1 MRIESVLKYIPTDRR
16 ESLAHRIPL
25 ANTLTGAALF
35 ADISGFTTLTESLSR
50 TLGPRLGAEELTR
63 QLNRVYDALIHET
76 DQFGGSI
83 LGFNGDAITCWF
95 DGASGPHRAVTCA
108 LALQQVMNGLENVML
123 PNVDTV
129 PLAIKVAVASG
140 SARRFLI
147 GDADILLMDVLA
159 GKTLARM
166 ADGEHN
172 AQKGEVVV
180 DEQTVQLLGD
190 TCEIACWRE
199 QADDN
204 QRFAVIKGLKESAAP
219 APWELLDPECL
230 SFDEVRSW
238 LLQALVG
245 REDESLT
252 ELRPAFALFVHFD
265 GIDFD
270 EDPLAG
276 TKLDGYARWVQSVVA
291 RYDGALLQVIIGD
304 KGSYLYIAF
313 GAPVAHE
320 NDALRSASA
329 ALELIELPA
338 EYNYIQALQ
347 IGISQGIMRT
357 GAYGGET
364 RRTYGVLGDDVNL
377 AARLMQQ
384 APIGQIL
391 ISGSVQKALTGTFR
405 FEELPPLH
413 VKGKQELI
421 AAARLVAKASEN
433 LQSTPYARPLI
444 GRAAELA
451 RLLDQLTPLIDGQ
464 PAGCTWVYGEPG
476 IGKSHLIQEACRQT
490 IAGDRAT
497 TLNFITDQLVQQSLH
512 PFLPVLSKA
521 FGIESGSS
529 DADRKRQ
536 FDSAIDALCD
546 QLSRHDDTRAKKVML
561 ELKGRRSF
569 LGALLQIRWSGSPYE
584 NLDPKLRFDQSLRA
598 LTTWIQAESLCKPLI
613 IHIQDAQWL
622 DAASQTVLTNWIE
635 NTASFPIALVI
646 DSREL
651 FDEDMLQYGKGDRHL
666 IHPFPVHELEPSSIA
681 ELAAVVLDGAIDD
694 SVCDYLIRKANG
706 NPFFTEQ
713 LALDLSERGL
723 LTRGENNTWMLD
735 TNAAEDIPVTLNTVL
750 IARLDRL
757 LLEVRNVVQI
767 ASVLGQEFE
776 MSVLTRMIRDD
787 PEVHLK
793 VKQAEEELIWIERN
807 KLDYLF
813 RHALLRDAAYSMQ
826 LQERL
831 RELHALAGWAIEQ
844 VHANNLAV
852 MSPDLAFHYEK
863 SAIYERAVIYLIKS
877 AQYMAS
883 LHANREAIAYYQR
896 AIDLSEKALLPPFEI
911 APIHEGL
918 GELYD
923 LFGEYPQSIAHYE
936 IALTYVEPEQ
946 AGWRA
951 TLHRKRG
958 QVLQK
963 WGHYDEA
970 TEAFEAGLV
979 ELQAD
984 LDPNEA
990 SQIYSGLSM
999 INYRQDK
1006 IEDATELATLSLL
1019 MAQMHEDKRNLAY
1032 AHQILGILYW
1042 KKGDY
1047 PQALEADTESLRLW
1061 QESDSQLGQAAVQN
1075 NLGLL
1080 YQKTGELETAKVYF
1094 EQCLTLFE
1102 QVGNLH
1108 GLACA
1113 YDNLGQVYMELGEQT
1128 QAMECLEQAVGILA
1142 KIGLDETQVFT
1153 SMWQSGTW

>member
-1 MRIESVLKYIPTDRR
+1 MQIESVLKYIPTDRR
-16 ESLAHRIPL
+16 QSLARKEPL
-25 ANTLTGAALF
+25 ADVLHGAVLF
-35 ADISGFTTLTESLSR
+35 ADISGFTTLTESLAR
-50 TLGPRLGAEELTR
+50 ALGARLGAEELTR
-63 QLNRVYDALIHET
+63 QLNCVYDTLIHET

-83 LGFNGDAITCWF
+83 ISFNGDAITCWF
-95 DGASGPHRAVTCA
+95 DGESGAHRAVTCA
-108 LALQQVMNGLENVML
+108 FALQQVMKAFDHVLL
-123 PNVDTV
+123 PNGDTV

-147 GDADILLMDVLA
+147 GDSNLLLMDVLA

-166 ADGEHN
+166 ADGEHH
-172 AQKGEVVV
+172 AHKGEVVV
-180 DEQTVQLLGD
+180 DEQTIDLLGGSA
-190 TCEIACWRE
+190 EIDEWRE
-199 QADDN
+199 DDGSE
-204 QRFAVIKGLKESAAP
+204 QRFAVLKRLKTPAAH
-219 APWELLDPECL
+219 APWDSLDFSVLNLEDVRRWVLRELAD
-230 SFDEVRSW
+230 
-238 LLQALVG
+238 

-252 ELRPAFALFVHFD
+252 ELRPAFAVFVHFD

-270 EDPLAG
+270 QDPLAG
-276 TKLDGYARWVQSVVA
+276 IKLDSYIRWVQGIVA
-291 RYDGALLQVIIGD
+291 RYEGVLLQVTVGD

-313 GAPVAHE
+313 GAPIAHE
-320 NDALRSASA
+320 NDAVRSASA
-329 ALELIELPA
+329 ALELIALPA
-338 EYNYIQALQ
+338 EYSYIQALQ

-364 RRTYGVLGDDVNL
+364 RRTYSVLGDDVNL

-384 APIGQIL
+384 AEHGQIL
-391 ISGSVQKALTGTFR
+391 ISGSVQKALPPTFR
-405 FEELPPLH
+405 VEELPPLH
-413 VKGKQELI
+413 VKGKQEPI
-421 AAARLVAKASEN
+421 AAARLIGRVAEN
-433 LQSTPYARPLI
+433 VQTTLYSRPLI
-444 GRAAELA
+444 GRDAEL
-451 RLLDQLTPLIDGQ
+451 RHLVSRLTPLLYQQ

-476 IGKSHLIQEACRQT
+476 IGKSHLIQEACQQI
-490 IAGDRAT
+490 IAKSTVTR
-497 TLNFITDQLVQQSLH
+497 LSFVSDQLVQQSLH
-512 PFLPVLSKA
+512 PILPVLAKTFPFDLHSSEAEKKA
-521 FGIESGSS
+521 
-529 DADRKRQ
+529 K
-536 FDSAIDALCD
+536 FDSVLDALID
-546 QLSRHDDTRAKKVML
+546 QLKHLDTPDAKKIAQ
-561 ELKGRRSF
+561 ELHEQRSF
-569 LGALLQIRWSGSPYE
+569 LAALRQLRWSRSPYE
-584 NLDPKLRFDQSLRA
+584 QLDPKQRFDQSLRA
-598 LTTWIQAESLCKPLI
+598 LTTWIKAESLCNPLI

-622 DAASQTVLTNWIE
+622 DSDSQRLLELWIE
-635 NTASFPIALVI
+635 DTADLPIALLI

-651 FDEDMLQYGKGDRHL
+651 SDDDLIRYSKGDQER
-666 IHPFPVHELEPSSIA
+666 IHTLHVRELETASIA
-681 ELAAVVLDGAIDD
+681 ELATLVLSGEIDD

-706 NPFFTEQ
+706 NPFYTEQ

-723 LTRGENNTWMLD
+723 ITRGEDNAWVLD
-735 TNAAEDIPVTLNTVL
+735 TSAADDIPVSLNTVL

-757 LLEVRNVVQI
+757 LIEVRTVVQI

-776 MSVLTRMIRDD
+776 MPVLTRMIRDD

-844 VHANNLAV
+844 VHANNIAA

-863 SAIYERAVIYLIKS
+863 SAIYERAVIYMIKS
-877 AQYMAS
+877 AEHMAS
-883 LHANREAIAYYQR
+883 LHANRDAMAYYHR
-896 AIDLSEKALLPPFEI
+896 AIELADKVLLPPFEI

-918 GELYD
+918 GDLYD
-923 LFGEYPQSIAHYE
+923 LFGEYPQSVAHYD
-936 IALTYVEPEQ
+936 IALTYIEPEQ
-946 AGWRA
+946 AGWRT

-970 TEAFEAGLV
+970 TAAFEAGLT
-979 ELQAD
+979 ELQAN

-1006 IEDATELATLSLL
+1006 VEDATELANLSLI
-1019 MAQMHEDKRNLAY
+1019 MAQMQDDKRNLAY
-1032 AHQILGILYW
+1032 AHQILGIIHW
-1042 KKGDY
+1042 KKDEY
-1047 PQALEADTESLRLW
+1047 QQALEADNESLRLW
-1061 QESDSQLGQAAVQN
+1061 EETDSQLGQAAVRN

-1080 YQKTGELETAKVYF
+1080 YQKMGDLEAAKSSF
-1094 EQCLTLFE
+1094 EQCLSLFE

-1113 YDNLGQVYMELGEQT
+1113 YDNLGQVYMQLGKED
-1128 QAMECLEQAVGILA
+1128 AAIECLEQAVGILA